1 MKTFAS
7 IFSENDKEERIAKR
21 IARTGLCSR
30 RKADELIQK
39 GDVTVN
45 NKTIQNLATKVS
57 NVDLVCVKGRK
68 IFPESK
74 KYILLNK
81 PKGYI
86 TTMNDEKGRKTV
98 ISLIQNACRER
109 LVPVGRLDKDTTG
122 LLLFTNDGVLAKKLT
137 HPKYE
142 IKKTYHVTID
152 KEVLKKDLLSIKT
165 GLILEDGPV
174 LVDDIQYADSSNKKI
189 KIRNTDFRVL
199 VSYFIKFLKN
209 KFRCT

>member
-1 MKTFAS
+1 MC
-7 IFSENDKEERIAKR
+7 
-21 IARTGLCSR
+21 GVCSR

-86 TTMNDEKGRKTV
+86 TTMNDEKAKNTKGKANLF
-98 ISLIQNACRER
+98 SLTFNPGATNFQN
-109 LVPVGRLDKDTTG
+109 
-122 LLLFTNDGVLAKKLT
+122 
-137 HPKYE
+137 
-142 IKKTYHVTID
+142 
-152 KEVLKKDLLSIKT
+152 
-165 GLILEDGPV
+165 
-174 LVDDIQYADSSNKKI
+174 
-189 KIRNTDFRVL
+189 
-199 VSYFIKFLKN
+199 
-209 KFRCT
+209 